1 MSRYIVFFYM
11 ITLMFSHWAWGSV
24 DCSSIKDEFKQMR
37 AAQSQITENLLENYK
52 SASEQVSYTAIK
64 MHSDSTKQRL
74 YVREQ
79 ALRSAKAHVKRVNKT
94 EVILAKLTK
103 ATDELIKKVTICE
116 GRK

>member
-1 MSRYIVFFYM
+1 MGRYIVFFYM
-11 ITLMFSHWAWGSV
+11 ITLTFSHWAWGAV
-24 DCSSIKDEFKQMR
+24 DCSSIKDELKQMR

-79 ALRSAKAHVKRVNKT
+79 ALRSAKAHTKRVDKT
-94 EVILAKLTK
+94 EAILAKLNK
-103 ATDELIKKVTICE
+103 ATDDLTKKVALCL
-116 GRK
+116 K